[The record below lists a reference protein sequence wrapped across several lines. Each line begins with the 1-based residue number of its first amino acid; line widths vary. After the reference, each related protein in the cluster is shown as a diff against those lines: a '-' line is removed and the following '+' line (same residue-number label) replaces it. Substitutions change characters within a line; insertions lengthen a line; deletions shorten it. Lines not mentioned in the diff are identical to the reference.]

1 MNFTKE
7 IKAAALDC
15 LHAKGEDAY
24 YEACARLADLH
35 EEEQRADVDP
45 YAVYPG
51 AEYLGAFFAE

>member
-15 LHAKGEDAY
+15 LQAKGEEAY
-24 YEACARLADLH
+24 YEACARLADLQ

-45 YAVYPG
+45 YAVYAG
-51 AEYLGAFFAE
+51 AEYLGAYFAE